1 MNQAAM
7 REMKNQAA
15 MREMKNQAAMREMK
29 KRRNKM
35 TDFVACS

>member
-29 KRRNKM
+29 KKRDKM

>member
-15 MREMKNQAAMREMK
+15 MREMENQAAMREMK

>member
-1 MNQAAM
+1 M

-29 KRRNKM
+29 RKRNKTM
-35 TDFVACS
+35 DFVTCS